1 MTPLERELQALS
13 GAIDWPEAP
22 DVAARVVARTSAG
35 RPRPLR
41 RRRFALA
48 FAVVLAAL
56 VAVLAVPPARTAI
69 FDWLG
74 IGGARIVRVDE
85 LPAVSPTPG
94 IELLGEPMSLDEA
107 RMRAGF
113 AFADPPEGEREP
125 DRILVA
131 PGMRVTYVWR
141 DGDDVRLLVTQ
152 FPGDATDPG
161 LVKKLV
167 SSATSIDMADLDG
180 RRALWLEGGPHV
192 VLFVAPD
199 GNVRDDLGWLAGN
212 TLLVEADG
220 VTLRIEADVERA
232 DAIELARSLLRVT
245 DPSNEG

>member
-1 MTPLERELQALS
+1 MSPLERELHALS

-22 DVAARVVARTSAG
+22 DVAARVVARTPE
-35 RPRPLR
+35 RPRPVR
-41 RRRFALA
+41 RRRYALA
-48 FAVVLAAL
+48 LAVLLAAL
-56 VAVLAVPPARTAI
+56 LAVLAVPPARTAI
-69 FDWLG
+69 LDWLG
-74 IGGARIVRVDE
+74 IGGARIIRVDE

-94 IELLGEPMSLDEA
+94 IDLLGEPATLDGA
-107 RMRAGF
+107 HARAGF
-113 AFADPPEGEREP
+113 EFADPPEGERDP

-141 DGDDVRLLVTQ
+141 DDDRVRLLVTQ

-167 SSATSIDMADLDG
+167 SSATSIDMAELDG

-212 TLLVEADG
+212 TLLVGDDG
-220 VTLRIEADVERA
+220 VTLRIEAGIDRT
-232 DAIELARSLLRVT
+232 DAIELARSLLR
-245 DPSNEG
+245 G

>member
-1 MTPLERELQALS
+1 MTPLERELYTLS
-13 GAIDWPEAP
+13 GVIDWPEAP
-22 DVAARVVARTSAG
+22 DVAARVMARTSASAE
-35 RPRPLR
+35 RPRPVR
-41 RRRFALA
+41 RRRYALA
-48 FAVVLAAL
+48 LAVVLAAL
-56 VAVLAVPPARTAI
+56 LAVLAVPPARTAI

-74 IGGARIVRVDE
+74 VGGARIVRVDE

-94 IELLGEPMSLDEA
+94 IELLGDPATLEEA
-107 RMRAGF
+107 RSRAGF
-113 AFADPPEGEREP
+113 EFAAPPTDERDP

-141 DGDDVRLLVTQ
+141 DGDRVRLLVTQ

-167 SSATSIDMADLDG
+167 SSATSIDTSDLDG

-199 GNVRDDLGWLAGN
+199 GNVRNDLGWLAGN
-212 TLLVEADG
+212 TLLVEDGG
-220 VTLRIEADVERA
+220 VTVRIEADVDRA
-232 DAIELARSLLRVT
+232 DAIELARSLLR
-245 DPSNEG
+245 G